1 MIRDMFG
8 DKLLLFVS
16 CIALII
22 TMCFVAMILM
32 DLNNLWE
39 ELLKYQQRV
48 ENFGEELL
56 KYQQKVENLEK
67 LIVSILNER
76 AGLKWAK

>member
-48 ENFGEELL
+48 EN
-56 KYQQKVENLEK
+56 LEK